1 MNKKIYIYIDMDI
14 RNRFKLKNFY
24 LKRKFIKLEITKKK
38 KNDLK
43 TNFKFNFIQNYKCC
57 HCL

>member
-1 MNKKIYIYIDMDI
+1 MNKKIYKYIYIDMDI

-43 TNFKFNFIQNYKCC
+43 TNFKFNFI
-57 HCL
+57 